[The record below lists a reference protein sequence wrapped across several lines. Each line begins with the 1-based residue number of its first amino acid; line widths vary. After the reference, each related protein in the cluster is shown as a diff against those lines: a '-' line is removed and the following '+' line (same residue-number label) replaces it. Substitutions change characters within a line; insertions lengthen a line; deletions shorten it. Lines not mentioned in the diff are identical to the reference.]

1 MGDMIL
7 YRDPTKKLL
16 GLINIDSEILG
27 YVISMQKTVAFLYT
41 NNETSEKEKMHSQ
54 QHQKQLNS

>member
-1 MGDMIL
+1 MGDIIL

-16 GLINIDSEILG
+16 GLINIYSEILG

-41 NNETSEKEKMHSQ
+41 NNETSEKEKNAFTTIS
-54 QHQKQLNS
+54 KAIK

>member
-16 GLINIDSEILG
+16 GLINIYSEILG
-27 YVISMQKTVAFLYT
+27 YIISMQKTVAFLYT
-41 NNETSEKEKMHSQ
+41 NNETSEKEKMLSQ
-54 QHQKQLNS
+54 

>member
-27 YVISMQKTVAFLYT
+27 HVISMQKTVAFLYT
-41 NNETSEKEKMHSQ
+41 NNETSEKEKNAFITTS
-54 QHQKQLNS
+54 KAIK